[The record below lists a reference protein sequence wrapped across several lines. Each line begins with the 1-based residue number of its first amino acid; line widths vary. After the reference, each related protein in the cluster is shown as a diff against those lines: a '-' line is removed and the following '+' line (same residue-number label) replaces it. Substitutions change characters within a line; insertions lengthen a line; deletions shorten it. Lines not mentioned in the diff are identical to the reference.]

1 MKIRPLNSKIN
12 SPSLSLL
19 SFSERR
25 KRRLYS
31 RNNPKICLSDK
42 PLTRQG
48 VITSGKST
56 RSTRIT
62 SIADSSIADSKY
74 KWNNMFKLNQT
85 IDKVKKEEYQKYMK
99 ELNLEHLDKISSQIN
114 DNKTFNVDEQI
125 IESVKSYSSNSDEKN
140 SKKKSFSYTA
150 VSPDPQTST

>member
-1 MKIRPLNSKIN
+1 
-12 SPSLSLL
+12 
-19 SFSERR
+19 
-25 KRRLYS
+25 
-31 RNNPKICLSDK
+31 
-42 PLTRQG
+42 
-48 VITSGKST
+48 
-56 RSTRIT
+56 
-62 SIADSSIADSKY
+62 
-74 KWNNMFKLNQT
+74 MFKLNQT